1 MVLLIKCVKK
11 GLTGTRRDYQSG
23 YRQFHIIVLLTIHW
37 GAGENIMQNWNNGQK
52 GAGMIKLLVKMVM
65 LTLVVMLVMIAVPKV
80 IQSIGYSQG
89 KGFISDLKDMIGTI
103 STSKVA
109 GGDIVV
115 ESNNNDDLPVYKQV
129 INYFPDYS
137 TSSNV
142 YSIVKAINVYKI
154 SNNGKLPQSDEEL
167 ESCLSKPIAALGPA
181 GAVYSITYFPSVV
194 IITATSP
201 TSAIYS
207 VEVEEGAE
215 Y

>member
-1 MVLLIKCVKK
+1 
-11 GLTGTRRDYQSG
+11 
-23 YRQFHIIVLLTIHW
+23 
-37 GAGENIMQNWNNGQK
+37 MQNWNNGQK